1 MFIGTNYLD
10 IYTLT
15 DNNARYEKMFTEQA
29 KKKKPIRLSRVRGVA
44 AKIPLFKSRKC
55 VWYLSGKYGETRK
68 YCLLLVGKWN
78 GNRHLVFWSLGTLTG
93 LRDWVRG
100 LVA

>member
-1 MFIGTNYLD
+1 MVVSILTIISFIVAG
-10 IYTLT
+10 
-15 DNNARYEKMFTEQA
+15 AR
-29 KKKKPIRLSRVRGVA
+29 RRGENST
-44 AKIPLFKSRKC
+44 FKSRKC
-55 VWYLSGKYGETRK
+55 VWYLSGKCGETRK

-78 GNRHLVFWSLGTLTG
+78 GSRHLVFWSLGTLTS